1 MTIQLRKPPTKK
13 LPHEKLRDIDPYT
26 GCVMIGGDEVAGLT
40 QKEGNIVASEIEKY
54 YDPKPRDIKG
64 NPVYKGMEVEGGTVH
79 TWCVFGDGSWDLYD
93 EDYVPIQ
100 SGGLCDLIRLPEPKV
115 LDADGV
121 PTKKG
126 DKVWDLT
133 PETRDTP
140 FWNGELWVVDITKDN
155 IVVAPFPGSGATLSA
170 PSRCFSHA
178 RPQYDRNGVLCKP
191 GDTVF
196 GLGREQHRYK
206 VLSEELDVEKCEP
219 YNHGRFTLP
228 CLDLTEGDESVCFLD
243 PRMVSHKEPG
253 SYEELQEMLREESPK
268 GDGDSYE
275 KLRDDLKRKYG
286 SNSQWVERLTAIM
299 ERDA

>member
-1 MTIQLRKPPTKK
+1 MR
-13 LPHEKLRDIDPYT
+13 LPHERLRSKPAIERR
-26 GCVMIGGDEVAGLT
+26 C
-40 QKEGNIVASEIEKY
+40 IVADSGTLVPIVNRDAMSALADDIEKY
-54 YDPKPRDIKG
+54 YDPKPRDPEG
-64 NPVYKGMEVEGGTVH
+64 NPVHKDMEVDGGVVSH
-79 TWCVFGDGSWDLYD
+79 WSVSEDGSWTIFDDDYEEIQCGDKD
-93 EDYVPIQ
+93 EP
-100 SGGLCDLIRLPEPKV
+100 IRLPELKV

-133 PETRDTP
+133 PETRDNP

-286 SNSQWVERLTAIM
+286 SNSQWVKRVTAIM

>member
-1 MTIQLRKPPTKK
+1 MKK
-13 LPHEKLRDIDPYT
+13 LLHERLREWADST
-26 GCVMIGGDEVAGLT
+26 EGDKYPSTKMLYATIESDHAPLGADDERKAFHLL
-40 QKEGNIVASEIEKY
+40 ADEIEKY
-54 YDPKPRDIKG
+54 YIPRPRFEDG
-64 NPVYKGMEVEGGTVH
+64 EPVQFGDSFIQKCVNEEVELDKIGISLFTK
-79 TWCVFGDGSWDLYD
+79 DGLNMVWFPD
-93 EDYVPIQ
+93 EVVP
-100 SGGLCDLIRLPEPKV
+100 RPEPKV

-126 DKVWDLT
+126 DKVWDIT
-133 PETRDTP
+133 QEVRDNP
-140 FWNGELWVVDITKDN
+140 FWGGELLVVDVTEDN
-155 IVVAPFPGSGATLSA
+155 IVVTPSLGCGATMSA
-170 PSRCFSHA
+170 SSSCFSHTL
-178 RPQYDRNGVLCKP
+178 PQYDCNGVLCKR
-191 GDTVF
+191 GDIVF

-275 KLRDDLKRKYG
+275 KLRDGLRILQG
-286 SNSQWVERLTAIM
+286 
-299 ERDA
+299 